1 MIAHL
6 SKRKLSKFA
15 KQEILDLLPEARCL
29 KKVGRQRHVKDKKGK
44 QIALMSLETK
54 IDHPN
59 CGFLRLD
66 IVSK

>member
-6 SKRKLSKFA
+6 SKRELSKFA
-15 KQEILDLLPEARCL
+15 KQKILDLLPEARW
-29 KKVGRQRHVKDKKGK
+29 HVKDKKGK